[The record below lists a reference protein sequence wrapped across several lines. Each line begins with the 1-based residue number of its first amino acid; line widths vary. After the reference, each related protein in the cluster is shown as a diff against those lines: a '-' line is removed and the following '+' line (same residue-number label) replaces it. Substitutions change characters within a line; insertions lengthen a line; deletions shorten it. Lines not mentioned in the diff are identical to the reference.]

1 MLTVGDR
8 AARTAL
14 ILGGTAAWV
23 ATVDLLHKAL
33 ALTDPGDVVG
43 NERSSFYVA
52 LGAAAAAVWAGAIV
66 VVRSPTIALAGG
78 VAVGG
83 ATGNI
88 VSLLLWPAFPGVP
101 DPLVAAGFAF
111 NLGDLAVGG
120 GLVLVIAT
128 TVVFA
133 AQNRARLREPVR
145 LRG

>member
-1 MLTVGDR
+1 MGDR

-33 ALTDPGDVVG
+33 ALTDPGDVIG
-43 NERSSFYVA
+43 HERSHLYVA
-52 LGAAAAAVWAGAIV
+52 LGATAAAIWAVAIV
-66 VVRSPTIALAGG
+66 LVRSLPIALAGG

-88 VSLLLWPAFPGVP
+88 VSLLLWPHFPGVP
-101 DPLVAAGFAF
+101 DPLVAAGIAF
-111 NLGDLAVGG
+111 NLGDVAVTG

-128 TVVFA
+128 SVVFA